1 MDVYCIWVPQIPK
14 FAECQILFLS
24 SLYSIAISFFTN
36 RGTESSHPSHPLKW
50 NRSPVR
56 ATNTNHNEEIKD
68 SVEGVDGVEDIVR
81 ANTVLEVV
89 HQEEDNAFQV
99 NVEHDDQVEL
109 CHF

>member
-1 MDVYCIWVPQIPK
+1 MDVCCIWVPQIPK

-50 NRSPVR
+50 IRSPVR

-81 ANTVLEVV
+81 ANAVLEVV